1 MPPKG
6 NPNAKRVKSK
16 DHIAD
21 LEKQILELQRRID
34 DAVEINKEL
43 STPAHIINQEDD
55 FEKSLMEKYPSL
67 FRKNEDDTT
76 AYAEC
81 GIGCPR
87 AWQNIVD
94 SLCGSIVNY
103 QKYRY
108 VSILNPNKKILI
120 FLSDKI
126 VKPIWTKIYYF
137 LHNSLDPY
145 KNYRPVDKGEWWII
159 PQAISDAVRNTR
171 KYKLRDWLQNLYY
184 NRLRIKH
191 KYIKK
196 EIEDVKIAQVK
207 TKFGGLRFYIDGGDD
222 QIYGMIKFAEY
233 LCEQKKDKKSC
244 L

>member
-21 LEKQILELQRRID
+21 LEKQILQLQKRVD
-34 DAVEINKEL
+34 DAIEINKEL
-43 STPAHIINQEDD
+43 TTPANVINQEDD

-67 FRKNEDDTT
+67 FNKNEDGTT

-87 AWQNIVD
+87 AWQDIVD

-103 QKYRY
+103 QQYRY
-108 VSILNPNKKILI
+108 VSVLNPDKKIRI

-126 VKPIWTKIYYF
+126 FKPIWTKIYF
-137 LHNSLDPY
+137 LLHTSLDPY
-145 KNYRPVDKGEWWII
+145 KNYRPVDKGDWWII

-196 EIEDVKIAQVK
+196 EIDGVKIAQVK
-207 TKFGGLRFYIDGGDD
+207 TKFGGLRFYIDGGDE
-222 QIYGMIKFAEY
+222 QIYGMIQFAEY
-233 LCEQKKDKKSC
+233 LCTQRK
-244 L
+244 

>member
-21 LEKQILELQRRID
+21 LEKQIIQLQRRID
-34 DAVEINKEL
+34 DTVEINKEL

-67 FRKNEDDTT
+67 FHKNQDGTT
-76 AYAEC
+76 DYAQC

-87 AWQNIVD
+87 AWQDIVD
-94 SLCGSIVNY
+94 NLCGSIVNY

-108 VSILNPNKKILI
+108 VSIPNPDKKLRI

-126 VKPIWTKIYYF
+126 IKPVWTKIYYS
-137 LHNSLDPY
+137 LYNSLDPY
-145 KNYRPVDKGEWWII
+145 RNYRPVDKGEWWII
-159 PQAISDAVRNTR
+159 PQAISDMVKSTR
-171 KYKLRDWLQNLYY
+171 EYKIRQWLQNLYY

-191 KYIKK
+191 KFIKK
-196 EIEDVKIAQVK
+196 QIGDVKIAQVK

-233 LCEQKKDKKSC
+233 LCEQKK
-244 L
+244 